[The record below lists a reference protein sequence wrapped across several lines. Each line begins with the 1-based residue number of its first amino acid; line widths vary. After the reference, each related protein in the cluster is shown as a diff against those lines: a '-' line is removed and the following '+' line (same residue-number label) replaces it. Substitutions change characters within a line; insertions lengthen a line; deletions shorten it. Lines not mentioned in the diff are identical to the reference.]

1 MALTNDLFMVVATI
15 LVLII
20 IFSMLGV
27 VSFSNSDSDIL
38 SGETWHHDPNRPHK
52 HKHKHNNKNNK
63 KKDKAIKDAADA
75 VKEAKRYATQA
86 DNARKQAAIAA
97 AQLKI
102 EQARLAV
109 EKNNDDLDDTDSVAI
124 QQQISD
130 LRKDIMNSARDTA
143 RTMGV
148 NDDTDDDVEGGDLDD
163 VAGGDALVTD
173 TTTTDTATTD
183 TTTTDTS
190 VEEKFSNYTPVQTS
204 GFTSK
209 RSQLGFAAGY

>member
-38 SGETWHHDPNRPHK
+38 SGETWHHDPDRPHK
-52 HKHKHNNKNNK
+52 HKHKHNKKNK
-63 KKDKAIKDAADA
+63 KNKDKAIKDAADA

-86 DNARKQAAIAA
+86 NNARKQAAIAA

-109 EKNNDDLDDTDSVAI
+109 EKNDDDLDDTDSVAI
-124 QQQISD
+124 QQQIRD
-130 LRKDIMNSARDTA
+130 LRGDIRSAMNAA
-143 RTMGV
+143 K
-148 NDDTDDDVEGGDLDD
+148 NEIDTDPT
-163 VAGGDALVTD
+163 DAPTTDAPVTEAEVTD
-173 TTTTDTATTD
+173 AP
-183 TTTTDTS
+183 TTDTS
-190 VEEKFSNYTPVQTS
+190 VEEKFSDYTRVQTS

-209 RSQLGFAAGY
+209 RSQLGYAAGY